1 MPRVISGRAGG
12 RLLKA
17 PAGRDTRP
25 TADRTKEAVFSMLG
39 SRLSFDGIRVLD
51 LFAGSGQL
59 GIEALSRGARFAQFV
74 EQDRRAAAVIRANLA
89 ACGFEADAAVLQV
102 PARQA
107 IRHLAAE
114 AAAPFDLVLMD
125 PPYAA
130 AAAAWQQTVPALIAY
145 GLLSDGA
152 AVLMEHGGPPDHAEP
167 VTNLKLVK
175 HCQYGAAMVSFFLY
189 YRSNGAAV

>member
-1 MPRVISGRAGG
+1 MPRVISGLAGG
-12 RLLKA
+12 RVLKA

-39 SRLSFDGIRVLD
+39 SRLSFSGIRVLD

-59 GIEALSRGARFAQFV
+59 GIEALSRGAHFAQFV
-74 EQDRRAAAVIRANLA
+74 EQDRRASAVIRDNLA
-89 ACGFEADAAVLQV
+89 ACGFEAASGVLTM

-107 IRHLAAE
+107 IRYLAAE
-114 AAAPFDLVLMD
+114 SKAPFDLVLMD

-130 AAAAWQQTVPALIAY
+130 AAAVWRQTVPALIES
-145 GLLSDGA
+145 GLLNDGA
-152 AVLMEHGGPPDHAEP
+152 GVLLEHGGPQAVAEA